1 MARAVSTFELCL
13 KMETVHLQL
22 DSLIRAKRNPL
33 GLVKASSSLEEYEL
47 KAELSFI
54 YLWSRW
60 WDWSI
65 EARHIRGNYWRGLV
79 SFQLYRIRINRGTC
93 LVARARNNRGEIIR
107 RVARLAY
114 VSWGE
119 TLSVKFQLMSAE
131 WIYVFFFFLFPPLL
145 FASWL
150 EKSDFNQFSKRLVE
164 IVIRNQVLIL
174 FYGNKI
180 YFIIFLLS

>member
-131 WIYVFFFFLFPPLL
+131 WIYVFFFFSFSSPLNC
-145 FASWL
+145 
-150 EKSDFNQFSKRLVE
+150 ELV
-164 IVIRNQVLIL
+164 RKKW
-174 FYGNKI
+174 F
-180 YFIIFLLS
+180 